1 MVLGTLVALART
13 EMWSQPPYNQKAM
26 SLRAYMFYQR
36 LFHKAPHPIDSAME
50 QSQVATALTPMP

>member
-36 LFHKAPHPIDSAME
+36 LFHKPPRIDSVME

>member
-1 MVLGTLVALART
+1 MFLGTLVALART

-26 SLRAYMFYQR
+26 SLRAYIFYQR
-36 LFHKAPHPIDSAME
+36 LFHKPPCIDSAIE